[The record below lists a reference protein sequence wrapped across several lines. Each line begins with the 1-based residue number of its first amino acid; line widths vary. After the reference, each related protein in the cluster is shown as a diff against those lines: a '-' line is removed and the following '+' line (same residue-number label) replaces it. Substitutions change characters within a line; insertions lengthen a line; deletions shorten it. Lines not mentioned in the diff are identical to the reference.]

1 MTSVPADP
9 ARRFLVPAYG
19 DSLLFGLTL
28 LDILLL
34 VVLLSYLAAGLRK
47 GFLVTLGGVIG
58 FAAGA
63 VAAFVAIPLVSMW
76 VPDPGWRL
84 TAIIAVAVLLV
95 ILGHAAGSGI
105 GAAIRRRVDL
115 PTVRPLDRLLGGVV
129 NVVVSALVM
138 SMLAFS
144 IASLGVPFISQ
155 QIAASQ
161 VIRAIDGATPEPVK
175 AWMAQIRSI
184 AVEDGIPQV
193 VHDAAPAAPV
203 KVPDAST
210 DTKALNLA
218 GQSVLKIA
226 GTAFQCGQNQTGSG
240 FVVAQD
246 RVLTNAHVVA
256 GVSEPVVEIPDGRVL
271 PGRVVYI
278 NPVKD
283 VAVLAVDGL
292 DVRPLP
298 VAGADLGAGADAAFA
313 GYPAGG
319 PFQSAPATVQ
329 GRSTVLVQDIYGDK
343 WSPLEV
349 YTLAANVQQGNSGGP
364 LLDTGGQ
371 VAGLVFA
378 KSTEN
383 VPVGYA
389 LALEEIR
396 PVIEAASGYQQTVS
410 AGQCVQK

>member
-1 MTSVPADP
+1 M
-9 ARRFLVPAYG
+9 
-19 DSLLFGLTL
+19 LFGLTL

-34 VVLLSYLAAGLRK
+34 LVLLSYLVAGLRK

-58 FAAGA
+58 FVAGA
-63 VAAFVAIPLVSMW
+63 VAAFISIPLVSMW
-76 VPDPGWRL
+76 VPDAGWRL

-95 ILGHAAGSGI
+95 ILGHAMGSGI
-105 GAAIRRRVDL
+105 GAAIRRRLDFA
-115 PTVRPLDRLLGGVV
+115 TVKPLDRLLGGVV

-175 AWMAQIRSI
+175 AWLAQIRSI
-184 AVEDGIPQV
+184 AVKDGIPQV
-193 VHDAAPAAPV
+193 MHEAAPASPV
-203 KVPDAST
+203 RVPDGST
-210 DTKALNLA
+210 DTAALNLA
-218 GQSVLKIA
+218 AESVLKIA

-240 FVVAQD
+240 FVIAPD
-246 RVLTNAHVVA
+246 RVMTNAHVVA
-256 GVSEPVVEIPDGRVL
+256 GVSEPVVEIPDGRVQ

-278 NPVKD
+278 NPAKD

-298 VAGADLGAGADAAFA
+298 VASHDLAAGTDAAFA

-319 PFQSAPATVQ
+319 PFQSGPATVQ
-329 GRSTVLVQDIYGDK
+329 GRSTVLVQDIYGTER
-343 WSPLEV
+343 SPLEV

-364 LLDTGGQ
+364 LLDADGE

-378 KSTEN
+378 KSTAN

-389 LALEEIR
+389 LALEEIQ
-396 PVIEAASGYQQTVS
+396 PVIEAAAGYQDAVP